1 MTIRVEVLSQF
12 RPSVTIKWIPF
23 TGIKMFLLYHGSQQF
38 SRFLWHNSNWD
49 EIVQFRLATQRNW
62 ISIPFVM
69 NYILFFFIGSR
80 WRLKKFS
87 FKSLVISV
95 WEFGENGRRFFIT
108 VGNTCEWT
116 TIANLFMW
124 NMQIVK
130 KCDRGNLS
138 SDSNSDTPKLP

>member
-108 VGNTCEWT
+108 VGNTSRMNNYCKSVYVEHADCEK
-116 TIANLFMW
+116 MW
-124 NMQIVK
+124 
-130 KCDRGNLS
+130 
-138 SDSNSDTPKLP
+138 